1 MNHTKNDLE
10 YSSVEE
16 AASNLL
22 VHISEFI
29 NVNTVYIAKKEIDH
43 MQVIASYN
51 REAPIVDAELQVNY
65 DDSYCQ
71 FVMESDDAHFKT
83 INLTEEEATA
93 HVKLAKELGVK
104 AFMGVKLYDKDDC
117 EFGTL
122 CVMDREVRNFS
133 EKEINFLQSLGQTFN
148 SIIHLDQTQQQVD
161 LLSTPIVPVTE
172 GVVVLPLVGFMSE
185 DRSSRLLPNVLHQVK
200 EKDLDY
206 FILDLSGLVTFNNLF
221 INHLIS
227 IIDSLALMGITAVIT
242 GIRPEMA
249 MAQVEQGAKF
259 KKIFIAASLEQALQQ
274 IGFSLIKNEAQH

>member
-104 AFMGVKLYDKDDC
+104 AFMGVKLYDKDDR

-185 DRSSRLLPNVLHQVK
+185 DRSSRLLANVLHQVK

-206 FILDLSGLVTFNNLF
+206 FILDLSGLVTFNNLL